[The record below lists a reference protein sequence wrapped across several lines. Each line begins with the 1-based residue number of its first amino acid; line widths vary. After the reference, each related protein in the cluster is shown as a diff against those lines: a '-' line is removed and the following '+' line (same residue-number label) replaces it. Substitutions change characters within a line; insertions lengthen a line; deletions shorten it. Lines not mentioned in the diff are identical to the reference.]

1 MEYKELDTYFKL
13 RFEELLNKRTPDSYR
28 VRHHNVLSIL
38 SELCELIDGWREHR
52 ILSPETVVLCGKEC
66 IKLLEKD
73 LWLDFSF
80 YDKDMLIEDIKKY
93 IDLIPK
99 NKDNRGVAFEISDKL
114 KYSCC
119 KCVDINSTTY
129 ASAILT
135 FIIDKIAKSGDMD
148 KDKAY
153 VKVMGEFDN
162 AVVCLCKEF
171 IRLGYSKNYLYKKAE
186 ELLQGNISIKDLKTK
201 LLNRMPVNYSVNY
214 KIRSNSYIEL
224 CKNPFGFVEELREL
238 KQSMTT
244 KRGDVYHKSFF
255 NNAGFLFKSF
265 EVEAL
270 DPYAAVI
277 KSKAKLGLMLDTLF
291 LGNDVNAG
299 QFASKVLVTHKISE
313 DRSWGDLLDFNY
325 QLDGTYE
332 SDPQQAVVLEKK
344 VNDVLNNTLIKD
356 DVKERLKSA
365 LRHLRMAN
373 ESRDIEL
380 RFINYWIAL
389 EFIFSSPVSNEHTYG
404 RLNKHLVNIL
414 CASYIGR
421 NVSYLDTLLIADGSL
436 EKGKTL
442 SNLTEK
448 EWGQLI
454 NKVAD
459 RRTQYRLCKMKSHL
473 HSKENI
479 EAYLK
484 AHKEN
489 LEWHLARIYRMRNE
503 LIHEAAIKQDI
514 EGISSNLRFYLVFL
528 LNQIIDFFDGT
539 AFPVGMNDFFH
550 HYENIVNVLFSK
562 KERGQVLRKNY
573 ETSIIS

>member
-1 MEYKELDTYFKL
+1 MEYKELDAYFKL
-13 RFEELLNKRTPDSYR
+13 RFEELLNKRTPDRYR

-66 IKLLEKD
+66 IKLLETD
-73 LWLDFSF
+73 LWLDFNF

-93 IDLIPK
+93 LDFIPK
-99 NKDNRGVAFEISDKL
+99 NKDNRGVVFEISDRL

-119 KCVDINSTTY
+119 KCVDINSTIY

-162 AVVCLCKEF
+162 AVVSLCKEF
-171 IRLGYSKNYLYKKAE
+171 IRLGYSKNYLYKIAE
-186 ELLQGNISIKDLKTK
+186 ELLRGNISIKDLKTK

-270 DPYAAVI
+270 DPYAAVN

-344 VNDVLNNTLIKD
+344 V
-356 DVKERLKSA
+356 
-365 LRHLRMAN
+365 
-373 ESRDIEL
+373 
-380 RFINYWIAL
+380 
-389 EFIFSSPVSNEHTYG
+389 
-404 RLNKHLVNIL
+404 
-414 CASYIGR
+414 
-421 NVSYLDTLLIADGSL
+421 
-436 EKGKTL
+436 
-442 SNLTEK
+442 
-448 EWGQLI
+448 
-454 NKVAD
+454 
-459 RRTQYRLCKMKSHL
+459 
-473 HSKENI
+473 
-479 EAYLK
+479 
-484 AHKEN
+484 
-489 LEWHLARIYRMRNE
+489 
-503 LIHEAAIKQDI
+503 
-514 EGISSNLRFYLVFL
+514 
-528 LNQIIDFFDGT
+528 
-539 AFPVGMNDFFH
+539 
-550 HYENIVNVLFSK
+550 
-562 KERGQVLRKNY
+562 
-573 ETSIIS
+573 